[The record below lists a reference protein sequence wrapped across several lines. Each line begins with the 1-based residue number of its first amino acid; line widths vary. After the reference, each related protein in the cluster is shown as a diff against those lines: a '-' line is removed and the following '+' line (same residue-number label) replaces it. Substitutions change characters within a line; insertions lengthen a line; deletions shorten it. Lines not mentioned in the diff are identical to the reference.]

1 MLLQPKYIKLWAVS
15 LALSAG
21 CGAGRIMSNG
31 EDEAS
36 DRPPGDMSPDD
47 DVPGEPAPV
56 DGANDASSMEGAPP
70 GADVDSGTRAPSGDG
85 GSAADGASAASTDRD
100 RFGVRMLYAS
110 AAQART
116 WTLPD
121 DAEQPTSEW
130 NVERAQVTRVSAG
143 VFHTLGNNGEVRLS
157 VGSPAGKS
165 WWRNVEVTGYFRYT
179 EAHDSNGQLR
189 HWELIARS
197 ERHAQGSVMPS
208 AINSGVAAPAGTPT
222 WPGYPFGSSAINAHC
237 LGSSYHGNFYPDG
250 SGLFE
255 KELSHSAG
263 YASQRA
269 AATMAA
275 FPDPMMRWFG
285 LKLVVRNA
293 DGNRRVHLELW
304 IDAMA
309 NDDWKLLTQVDDAAG
324 AWTAKNAELE
334 GCARAPFSFSRDQL
348 LTWAGPW
355 VIFRSDSL
363 GMDFRWLSIREIPP
377 LP

>member
-1 MLLQPKYIKLWAVS
+1 MLLQPKYISRGAVA
-15 LALSAG
+15 LALLAG
-21 CGAGRIMSNG
+21 CAGRIMG
-31 EDEAS
+31 ESES
-36 DRPPGDMSPDD
+36 SGRMPPDMSPDD
-47 DVPGEPAPV
+47 DVPGEPAPD
-56 DGANDASSMEGAPP
+56 DGATDASVTDGEPP
-70 GADVDSGTRAPSGDG
+70 AAALDG
-85 GSAADGASAASTDRD
+85 GSSAPARDAGTSAADMDRD
-100 RFGVRMLYAS
+100 RFGVRMLYPS

-121 DAEQPTSEW
+121 NAEQPTSEW
-130 NVERAQVTRVSAG
+130 NVERARVTRVSAG
-143 VFHTLGNNGEVRLS
+143 VFHTVGNNGEVRLS

-165 WWRNVEVTGYFRYT
+165 WWRNVEATGYFRYT

-197 ERHAQGSVMPS
+197 ERHAQGSVVPS
-208 AINSGVAAPAGTPT
+208 AVNGGVAAPAGTAA

-250 SGLFE
+250 NGLFE

-263 YASQRA
+263 YASQRGA
-269 AATMAA
+269 KKAAA

-293 DGNRRVHLELW
+293 DSNRRVHLELW

-309 NDDWKLLTQVDDAAG
+309 NDDWKLLTQVDDVPDT
-324 AWTAKNAELE
+324 WTASHADLE
-334 GCARAPFSFSRDQL
+334 GCTRAPFSFSHDQL

-363 GMDFRWLSIREIPP
+363 GMDFRWLSVREIPP